1 MNFKKVSKKVYQN
14 ILLRKGINTNSP
26 NYAIWQGE
34 IDRLILKD
42 PMQLTALLENL
53 SGSIYYK
60 KNYDD
65 LKQQLSDLQAA
76 MEEKTRRFNKLKM
89 DKKNLKVLKSTN
101 EEYQKYEN
109 QYNQI
114 LNKIYYFNL
123 LQK

>member
-114 LNKIYYFNL
+114 LSKIYYFNL